1 MKQYKILKST
11 RKMKCATPPHAKT
24 APSMLAEVFA
34 FHIGLRSPRHGGSG
48 SGVVTPSI
56 QDLLRAEALAGA
68 KEDDPRL
75 SCSVLLTFSP
85 DLPQI
90 PCCPHAAPPRSF
102 PFCFAGRPSAV
113 ILPLPHHRRA
123 ENCLLPQLKSQPRN
137 RSVNASTYKEVWLDG
152 TRPWL
157 FCTTLSFPDCSRLL
171 PYLAVVGCVSMVLL
185 SVAAGAR
192 AGTVTV
198 V

>member
-68 KEDDPRL
+68 GEDDPFL
-75 SCSVLLTFSP
+75 SCSVLLASSP
-85 DLPQI
+85 DFPHI
-90 PCCPHAAPPRSF
+90 PCCARAAPPRLF
-102 PFCFAGRPSAV
+102 LFCFAGSPSTV
-113 ILPLPHHRRA
+113 IPPLPHHRRA
-123 ENCLLPQLKSQPRN
+123 DNCSLPQLQKSTPKSIAHCKQVQGGLARRYN
-137 RSVNASTYKEVWLDG
+137 TEA
-152 TRPWL
+152 
-157 FCTTLSFPDCSRLL
+157 LL
-171 PYLAVVGCVSMVLL
+171 AHAILP
-185 SVAAGAR
+185 
-192 AGTVTV
+192 
-198 V
+198 